1 MIFLFWWI
9 AQPQRYWINIIPY
22 GIWKI
27 DFAEKNERTLRFT
40 IAKVET
46 IFENMY
52 ILGKDF

>member
-1 MIFLFWWI
+1 ME
-9 AQPQRYWINIIPY
+9 
-22 GIWKI
+22 I

-40 IAKVET
+40 IAKIET